1 MNFRRKSVQ
10 GLSIDFLYLNVFGF
24 LCYSTF
30 NIGMFTSTALR
41 DEYRRRHH
49 GNEPQ
54 IQANDVAFSVHALLI
69 SSITMLQS
77 LMYKRDPGQKLS
89 NVNTIVLSG
98 LIGASFVG
106 ALLVLTGT
114 VHPLDY
120 IYFLSFLKLYI
131 SIAKYIPQAWL
142 NRTRKSTVGWSI
154 HNILLDLTGGIL
166 SIAQLVLDSALAND
180 WSAISG
186 APAKFGM
193 GLLSIG
199 FDVLFIVQH
208 FVLYRHSRS
217 GLLEDHIDVSI
228 KDAEENRQERRP
240 LLGNERNQATQE

>member
-24 LCYSTF
+24 LCYSIF
-30 NIGMFTSTALR
+30 NIAMFNSSSMKE
-41 DEYRRRHH
+41 EYRRRHH

-54 IQANDVAFSVHALLI
+54 IRANDVAFSVHALI
-69 SSITMLQS
+69 VSSITMLQS
-77 LMYKRDPGQKLS
+77 LRYKRDPGQRLS
-89 NVNTIVLSG
+89 DINRVVLSSF
-98 LIGASFVG
+98 IGAASVG
-106 ALLVLTGT
+106 ALLIFTGN

-142 NRTRKSTVGWSI
+142 NRVRKSTVGWSI

-166 SIAQLVLDSALAND
+166 STAQLILDSALAND
-180 WSAISG
+180 WTAISG

-193 GLLSIG
+193 GLLSMV
-199 FDVLFIVQH
+199 FDMIFIIQH
-208 FVLYRHSRS
+208 FVLYKNSRS
-217 GLLEDHIDVSI
+217 GLFEDHVDVSA
-228 KDAEENRQERRP
+228 KDVEENRAERRP
-240 LLGNERNQATQE
+240 LMGDERNQVL